1 MLRSEFAKLLE
12 STIIPEGIEQE
23 DIKSRIYP
31 ISAAL
36 MSMMPQKLYRYRS
49 CSTLNLD
56 AFDKDL
62 VYAVTADKFNDPYDT
77 LVYYSLDNIQEQ
89 MRACCTGEFLEQF
102 KQILENKDFEFHPSV
117 IQFFGRNNLADL
129 KKQVISCNWHK
140 SIDIS
145 SF

>member
-36 MSMMPQKLYRYRS
+36 MSMLPQKLYRYRS

-56 AFDKDL
+56 AFDKDWFML
-62 VYAVTADKFNDPYDT
+62 LLLISLMTPMT
-77 LVYYSLDNIQEQ
+77 LLFIIVWII
-89 MRACCTGEFLEQF
+89 F
-102 KQILENKDFEFHPSV
+102 KSK
-117 IQFFGRNNLADL
+117 
-129 KKQVISCNWHK
+129 
-140 SIDIS
+140 
-145 SF
+145 